1 MMGGTNPSAQKGRS
15 GVCVCAREF
24 VVMCVFGKEEKKTE
38 QSMAPGLHRGSGDI
52 KDWMASKLFLSSEPS
67 NKRA

>member
-15 GVCVCAREF
+15 GVCVCVCAREF

-52 KDWMASKLFLSSEPS
+52 KD
-67 NKRA
+67 